1 MKIKSLTLRNYKR
14 FTNEQTIS
22 FCNEQGQV
30 NDITLLI
37 GENGSGKTSI
47 LQAITAVIGAA
58 SRPNMKVDR
67 LDWDGFDYPFI
78 QIGNMPLRM
87 EMDIEFAANEREKTR
102 SYAEELKKL
111 GVISH
116 LPNDNKEVRLSLHY
130 NNRRVNANTTANY
143 YQFSGY
149 QYALQLKKYRTDYLN
164 LFDDVGTIYWYTEQR
179 TAHSIQNLDYNVKNT
194 DALRNILAKMHY
206 FHLHRLQKDIELRPG
221 QRDSFET
228 LNNLY
233 QKVFPTRSL
242 LGAEPNRDDMN
253 KTDFWL
259 NDGYNDYE
267 LSGLSAGER
276 AVFPILLDFALM
288 NINNSI
294 IIIDEIELHLHP
306 ALLRDFLKVLPNLG
320 NNNQFIITSHSPYVL
335 RELPKENILIAKD
348 GKVQP
353 INVFTKGRDVSSIIE
368 ELFGIPRRTPE
379 ALQKIE
385 AFYAAITQQQ
395 LDIAKQLLNEM
406 ETEWG
411 TLDEGVVRAQMYYED
426 LLNDM
431 EDEIHQ

>member
-164 LFDDVGTIYWYTEQR
+164 LFDDVGTI
-179 TAHSIQNLDYNVKNT
+179 
-194 DALRNILAKMHY
+194 
-206 FHLHRLQKDIELRPG
+206 
-221 QRDSFET
+221 
-228 LNNLY
+228 
-233 QKVFPTRSL
+233 
-242 LGAEPNRDDMN
+242 
-253 KTDFWL
+253 
-259 NDGYNDYE
+259 
-267 LSGLSAGER
+267 
-276 AVFPILLDFALM
+276 
-288 NINNSI
+288 
-294 IIIDEIELHLHP
+294 
-306 ALLRDFLKVLPNLG
+306 
-320 NNNQFIITSHSPYVL
+320 
-335 RELPKENILIAKD
+335 
-348 GKVQP
+348 
-353 INVFTKGRDVSSIIE
+353 
-368 ELFGIPRRTPE
+368 
-379 ALQKIE
+379 
-385 AFYAAITQQQ
+385 
-395 LDIAKQLLNEM
+395 
-406 ETEWG
+406 
-411 TLDEGVVRAQMYYED
+411 
-426 LLNDM
+426 
-431 EDEIHQ
+431 